1 VKAMKNEQELLD
13 LKNKLSEEARNIF
26 ELMLERWPHSWEMKE
41 SELTFQNKAKR
52 PMIRVWRHTNEGLT
66 VGVDSAITEDVR
78 VLLIQNYGAKLIPN
92 EKNKKDSLSLSFEQL
107 SPDRA
112 FEFVSL
118 LLEGQEA

>member
-1 VKAMKNEQELLD
+1 MKNEQELLD

-26 ELMLERWPHSWEMKE
+26 ELMLERWPHSWEMKD
-41 SELTFQNKAKR
+41 SELTFLNEAKR
-52 PMIRVWRHTNEGLT
+52 PMIRVWRYTNEGLT